1 MTMNYAR
8 ITTLEYKDQA
18 SAESVGQAYVNE
30 LIPKYRE
37 LGAIGLMAVRV
48 GPRSIAY
55 VSRYDSK
62 EQADAASAT
71 VRSAILKKFSKYVVS
86 PPSTLEGEVLGESI
100 G

>member
-1 MTMNYAR
+1 MTYSR

-18 SAESVGQAYVNE
+18 SAESVGKAYVDE

-55 VSRYDSK
+55 VSRYESK
-62 EQADAASAT
+62 EQADSASAT
-71 VRSAILKKFSKYVVS
+71 VRSEILKKFSQYVVS
-86 PPSTLEGEVLGESI
+86 PPDTAEGEVIGELVS